1 MAETILPLTSPPQS
15 ETERHIVGYVLAGV
29 GAILFSMKAIIIKI
43 AYGTGAAP
51 AVDAITLLSLRM
63 AFSLPVYFGIGLW
76 SWKVR
81 RTKGRPLPN
90 LKQMIIIGAIGTLGY
105 YVASYCDFVALSF
118 ITAQFERLILFTYP
132 IFVMVLGAMFFGGRI
147 TRWGVIAL
155 CLSYA
160 GIAFIYAK
168 GEIATGRHL
177 PLGVGLMLV
186 TALSFSLYQLFA
198 KRWLNM
204 IGSRVFTCIAMSGA
218 GLAALTHFSIQT
230 VANGSLAA
238 LHIPLDIIWIGVALA
253 LFSTILPSFML
264 NAALE
269 RVGPQAV
276 SMIGTVSPVATIIM
290 AIVILGEPFALSDAA
305 GTALVLLGVGLFT
318 VKNARR

>member
-1 MAETILPLTSPPQS
+1 MAESTLPAPPPQS
-15 ETERHIVGYVLAGV
+15 DTERHVVGYALAGV
-29 GAILFSMKAIIIKI
+29 GAILFSMKAIIIKL

-51 AVDAITLLSLRM
+51 AVEAITLLSLRM
-63 AFSLPVYFGIGLW
+63 AFALPVYFGIGVW
-76 SWKVR
+76 SWRARKR
-81 RTKGRPLPN
+81 DGRALPN
-90 LKQMIIIGAIGTLGY
+90 AKQIVVIGAIGMLGY
-105 YVASYCDFVALSF
+105 YVASYSDFVALSF

-168 GEIATGRHL
+168 GEIATGPHL
-177 PLGVGLMLV
+177 ALGVGLMLL

-218 GLAALTHFSIQT
+218 GLAALMHFSIQT
-230 VANGSLAA
+230 AANGSLAT
-238 LHIPLDIIWIGVALA
+238 LHIPLDIVWLGAAIA

-290 AIVILGEPFALSDAA
+290 AIVILGEPFAWSDAA
-305 GTALVLLGVGLFT
+305 GTALVLFGVGLYTF
-318 VKNARR
+318 KNARR

>member
-1 MAETILPLTSPPQS
+1 MAETPVTLPSPPTS
-15 ETERHIVGYVLAGV
+15 ETERHVVGYALAGV
-29 GAILFSMKAIIIKI
+29 GATLFSMKAIIIKL

-63 AFSLPVYFGIGLW
+63 AFALPVYFGIGVW
-76 SWKVR
+76 SWRDRKR
-81 RTKGRPLPN
+81 DGRVLPDFR
-90 LKQMIIIGAIGTLGY
+90 QMAMVGLIGILGY
-105 YVASYCDFVALSF
+105 YIASYADFVALGF

-132 IFVMVLGAMFFGGRI
+132 IFVMVLGALFFGGRI
-147 TRWGVIAL
+147 TRWGVAAL

-168 GEIATGRHL
+168 GEIATGADVT
-177 PLGVGLMLV
+177 LGAGLMLL

-218 GLAALTHFSIQT
+218 GIAALAHFS
-230 VANGSLAA
+230 VRMAADGSFAA
-238 LHIPLDIIWIGVALA
+238 LDLPVHIIWLGAALA

-264 NAALE
+264 NAAIE
-269 RVGPQAV
+269 RIGPQAV

-290 AIVILGEPFALSDAA
+290 AIFMLGEPFALSDAA
-305 GTALVLLGVGLFT
+305 GTALVLFGVGLFT
-318 VKNARR
+318 YKNRRG

>member
-1 MAETILPLTSPPQS
+1 MAETILPVTSPPQS
-15 ETERHIVGYVLAGV
+15 DTERHIVGYVLAGV

-43 AYGTGAAP
+43 AYGTGAVP

-63 AFSLPVYFGIGLW
+63 AFSLPVYFGIGVW
-76 SWKVR
+76 SW
-81 RTKGRPLPN
+81 RTRKQEERVLPN
-90 LKQMIIIGAIGTLGY
+90 LRQMAVIGAIGILGY
-105 YVASYCDFVALSF
+105 YIASYSDFVALSF

-147 TRWGVIAL
+147 TRWGVMAL

-168 GEIATGRHL
+168 GEIATGPHL
-177 PLGVGLMLV
+177 ALGAGLMLL
-186 TALSFSLYQLFA
+186 AAMSFSLYQLFA

-218 GLAALTHFSIQT
+218 GIAALTHYSIQL
-230 VANGSLAA
+230 AADGSLAS
-238 LHIPLDIIWIGVALA
+238 LHIPLTIIWLAAAIA